1 MKEDDKWVENLRN
14 KLEDYSEPLPDA
26 LWERLEEE
34 LSAPRVIPMW
44 RTRRFVAAAVLSF
57 GFNILMIT
65 YASSNSTTPLTWF
78 FLSFAAAVSNF
89 VPNVAFPFV

>member
-1 MKEDDKWVENLRN
+1 MDLFD
-14 KLEDYSEPLPDA
+14 
-26 LWERLEEE
+26 
-34 LSAPRVIPMW
+34 
-44 RTRRFVAAAVLSF
+44 AAAVVSF

-89 VPNVAFPFV
+89 VPNAAFPFV